1 MNKNKSI
8 YGLPKKV
15 IFCNKC
21 VISSQRPSST
31 IEFKSSNPGEKKGIN
46 IENDGVCS
54 ACKFHSHKENN
65 IDWSKRE
72 KKLLELLDKYRKN
85 DGSYDVIVPGSG
97 GKDSSFTAHI
107 LKYKYGMN
115 PLTVTWAPHLYTD
128 IGWKNFS
135 NWMHEGGLDNL
146 LYTPNGKL
154 HRLLTRLA
162 FKNLLHP
169 FQPFII
175 GQRLIGP
182 SIASKFGVNLIMY
195 GENQAEYGN
204 NIKDNNSPEMQ
215 DNYFSVSSKESI
227 YLGGLSIKEIMNEY
241 NFNLNDFVPYFP
253 INNKLLNTARI
264 DYQYL
269 GYYLKWDP
277 QECYYYASENTGFQ
291 SNTERTQGSYSKY
304 SSIDDKIDPFHYYT
318 TLIKFGLGR
327 ASYDASQEIRNDK
340 ITREEGIAL
349 VKKYDQE
356 LPTKYLNDFL
366 KYISID
372 ESEFWSI
379 IDKFRPNHLWSK
391 TNGKW
396 VLNHTVH
403 D

>member
-1 MNKNKSI
+1 MNKIKSI

-21 VISSQRPSST
+21 VISNQRPSST

-46 IENDGVCS
+46 FEDDGVCS
-54 ACKFHSHKENN
+54 ACKFHSHKEKN

-128 IGWKNFS
+128 IGWNNFT
-135 NWMHEGGLDNL
+135 NWMHVGGLDNL

-154 HRLLTRLA
+154 HSLLTRLA

-204 NIKDNNSPEMQ
+204 NVKDNKHATRCSRKQ
-215 DNYFSVSSKESI
+215 DRY
-227 YLGGLSIKEIMNEY
+227 
-241 NFNLNDFVPYFP
+241 
-253 INNKLLNTARI
+253 R
-264 DYQYL
+264 
-269 GYYLKWDP
+269 
-277 QECYYYASENTGFQ
+277 
-291 SNTERTQGSYSKY
+291 RTQEESLTCSILFCYLSCAFQQGLYLPFCILYTNAKSMYTCGSLGLFVHGRPRKSFMYR
-304 SSIDDKIDPFHYYT
+304 SSYCNVDMYRCCYDKCWLDI
-318 TLIKFGLGR
+318 L
-327 ASYDASQEIRNDK
+327 
-340 ITREEGIAL
+340 
-349 VKKYDQE
+349 
-356 LPTKYLNDFL
+356 
-366 KYISID
+366 
-372 ESEFWSI
+372 
-379 IDKFRPNHLWSK
+379 
-391 TNGKW
+391 
-396 VLNHTVH
+396 
-403 D
+403 